1 MMKAISQPTPT
12 ALAQV
17 AYDIFHFLFRDR
29 ILDLQTIFPAD
40 KRIVDKHGID
50 KGPFWG
56 EKKKYPTVAVF
67 DVNDESHQ
75 SFITSTMCLVGV
87 AIGAI
92 PVKEEGD
99 DQWCAEYRRPEYL
112 KSLLPSLT
120 VPTYIFSPVNTSDST
135 EDIAQDDAQGSVTSA
150 DGGLKKELLT
160 DLLTHL
166 NNVSKTIP
174 AMPSITYTE
183 FEKDDDY
190 NFHISFVTSTANLRC
205 DNYSIKR
212 TNFHSCKV
220 IAGKIIAAIATTTA
234 AVCGLV
240 ILELF
245 KLLLQKPTESY
256 MNRQI
261 GLATNIFT
269 SFTAESPAKLTTK
282 RDNTEPEDA
291 TSEMY
296 DDQGRVK
303 SEYLVETVKKVYPE
317 GHTVSSTTYFTAD
330 RLYSC
335 VCSHYS
341 YIMLT
346 CVYAY
351 RCGISSYVQRA
362 EL

>member
-1 MMKAISQPTPT
+1 MMFTLAIFTIRSVTSMMKAISQPTPT

-40 KRIVDKHGID
+40 KRIVDKHGVD

-56 EKKKYPTVAVF
+56 EKKRYPTVAVF

-75 SFITSTMCLVGV
+75 SFIVSTMCLVGV

-135 EDIAQDDAQGSVTSA
+135 EEIAQDDAQGSATSA
-150 DGGLKKELLT
+150 DGGLKKEELLS
-160 DLLTHL
+160 DLLAQL

-174 AMPSITYTE
+174 AMPSLTYTE

-261 GLATNIFT
+261 GLATSIFT
-269 SFTAESPAKLTTK
+269 SFTAESPAKLITK
-282 RDNTEPEDA
+282 RDKAEPEDA
-291 TSEMY
+291 APEMY

-303 SEYLVETVKKVYPE
+303 SEYLVETVKKVCPE
-317 GHTVSSTTYFTAD
+317 GHTVSATNTSTAGH
-330 RLYSC
+330 LYKCIHYLSC
-335 VCSHYS
+335 WH
-341 YIMLT
+341 L
-346 CVYAY
+346 YA
-351 RCGISSYVQRA
+351 
-362 EL
+362 

>member
-1 MMKAISQPTPT
+1 MMFTLAIFTIRSVTSMMKAISQPTPT

-40 KRIVDKHGID
+40 KRIVDKHGVD

-56 EKKKYPTVAVF
+56 EKKRYPTVAVF

-75 SFITSTMCLVGV
+75 SFIVSTMCLVGV

-135 EDIAQDDAQGSVTSA
+135 EEIAQDDAQGSATSA
-150 DGGLKKELLT
+150 DGGLKKEELLS
-160 DLLTHL
+160 DLLAQL

-174 AMPSITYTE
+174 AMPSLTYTE

-269 SFTAESPAKLTTK
+269 SFTAEMPAKLTTK
-282 RDNTEPEDA
+282 RDKTEPEDA
-291 TSEMY
+291 TPEMY

-303 SEYLVETVKKVYPE
+303 SEYLVETVKKAYPE
-317 GHTVSSTTYFTAD
+317 GHTVSTTNT
-330 RLYSC
+330 YSP
-335 VCSHYS
+335 
-341 YIMLT
+341 
-346 CVYAY
+346 A
-351 RCGISSYVQRA
+351 
-362 EL
+362 